1 MHTSNGPATL
11 PSISRIELSVNTRK
25 SEKCGP
31 DRVTLV
37 SVRLVEIQNPSQPP
51 YQPAEPPLGG
61 KSWTPKMLETSSITP
76 KDDFSSHIA
85 IISVTCRVNRSND
98 RRSSTTKLTSRQSD
112 INQRGWQNPSKM
124 HTTKQKNTHQNPG

>member
-11 PSISRIELSVNTRK
+11 PSISRIELKVNREKRK
-25 SEKCGP
+25 MWPWPGNVSKRQVCGEP
-31 DRVTLV
+31 
-37 SVRLVEIQNPSQPP
+37 NPGLTP